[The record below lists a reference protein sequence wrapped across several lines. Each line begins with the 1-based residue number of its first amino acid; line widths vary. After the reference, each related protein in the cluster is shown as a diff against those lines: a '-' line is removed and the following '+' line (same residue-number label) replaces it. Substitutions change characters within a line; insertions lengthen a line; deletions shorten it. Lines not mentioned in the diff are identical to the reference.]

1 MLSDTLVLPFQ
12 MEMQVTICITS
23 NMRGKNKMNL

>member
-1 MLSDTLVLPFQ
+1 MLSDTPVLPFQ

-23 NMRGKNKMNL
+23 NGVEKTK